1 MVFPMALRVK
11 KLQDHV
17 VYKRMRRDMDRERGV
32 ESESVGGVVMGAVK
46 PIVFSLAML
55 ASLALAAPPQQ
66 EGMMQGQGGQG
77 GLTVVANILRMTL
90 DGFGLG
96 SVTARTEEGGG
107 GRDESNQVAES
118 EMRERRFFKSR
129 R

>member
-1 MVFPMALRVK
+1 MALRVK

-32 ESESVGGVVMGAVK
+32 ESEGVGGVVMGAVK

-107 GRDESNQVAES
+107 GGDETKKLGES
-118 EMRERRFFKSR
+118 VLRGCQ
-129 R
+129 

>member
-1 MVFPMALRVK
+1 
-11 KLQDHV
+11 
-17 VYKRMRRDMDRERGV
+17 
-32 ESESVGGVVMGAVK
+32 
-46 PIVFSLAML
+46 
-55 ASLALAAPPQQ
+55 
-66 EGMMQGQGGQG
+66 MMQGQGGQG

-90 DGFGLG
+90 DAFGLG

-107 GRDESNQVAES
+107 GGDESNQVAES